1 MSRNL
6 FRSTSVVGGM
16 TLLSRVFGL
25 LRDMVFSRFFG
36 AGLVMDA
43 FFVAFKIPNFMRRLF
58 GEGAF
63 SQAFVPVISEYKTT
77 REPEE
82 VRELAE
88 ATAGT
93 LGFLLLVITV
103 IGVFA
108 APVLIVL
115 FAPGWFMDEP
125 EKYSLATSMLRLT
138 FPYLLFISLTALA
151 GGILNT
157 YGRFGSPA
165 FTPVLLNLVLIGFA
179 ILVAPTSDNPGV
191 ALATGVF
198 VAGVVQLLFQ
208 IPFLWRIG
216 FRPRFRWGVRHE
228 GVRKIGRLMLPALF
242 GSSVAQINL
251 LLDTLIA
258 SFLITGSISWLYYSD
273 RLMEFPLGVF
283 GIALATVILPGLS
296 KNHASQDQAE
306 FSAMLDWALRLVC
319 LIAVPAA
326 IGLLVLARPML
337 TTIFQ
342 YGVFDGRDVH
352 MAGFSLMA
360 YALGLLGFTLVKV
373 LAPGYFA
380 RQDTKTPVRIGLI
393 ALAVNLFLNLSF
405 VITMTQT
412 GFEAPHT
419 GLALATSLAAFVN
432 AGLLYR
438 GLRREGVYLPGPGW
452 GGLILKVVFAS
463 SVMAIGIAYLAG
475 PLDPWLAAT
484 GVTRVSW
491 LLGCVLAGAAA
502 YFATLALLGVRPADF
517 RSGLRGK
524 SSGPS
529 V

>member
-1 MSRNL
+1 MSRSL

-16 TLLSRVFGL
+16 TLLSRIFGL

-36 AGLVMDA
+36 AGMVMDA

-77 REPEE
+77 REPDE

-103 IGVFA
+103 IGVLA

-179 ILVAPTSDNPGV
+179 ILVAPGSANPGV
-191 ALATGVF
+191 ALAAGVF
-198 VAGVVQLLFQ
+198 VAGVVQLAFQ
-208 IPFLWRIG
+208 VPFLWRIG
-216 FRPRFRWGVRHE
+216 FRPRFRWGGDHA

-296 KNHASQDQAE
+296 KNHAGQNQAE
-306 FSAMLDWALRLVC
+306 FSAMLDWALRL
-319 LIAVPAA
+319 
-326 IGLLVLARPML
+326 ARL
-337 TTIFQ
+337 ET
-342 YGVFDGRDVH
+342 D
-352 MAGFSLMA
+352 
-360 YALGLLGFTLVKV
+360 
-373 LAPGYFA
+373 A
-380 RQDTKTPVRIGLI
+380 R
-393 ALAVNLFLNLSF
+393 
-405 VITMTQT
+405 
-412 GFEAPHT
+412 E
-419 GLALATSLAAFVN
+419 
-432 AGLLYR
+432 
-438 GLRREGVYLPGPGW
+438 LP
-452 GGLILKVVFAS
+452 
-463 SVMAIGIAYLAG
+463 
-475 PLDPWLAAT
+475 
-484 GVTRVSW
+484 
-491 LLGCVLAGAAA
+491 
-502 YFATLALLGVRPADF
+502 
-517 RSGLRGK
+517 
-524 SSGPS
+524 
-529 V
+529 